1 MEKIRAD
8 LEVGGISAS
17 SVSRITKELDE
28 KVEDKNLFMTV
39 FLKKS

>member
-8 LEVGGISAS
+8 LGVGEISTS

-28 KVEDKNLFMTV
+28 KVEDKNLFMII